1 MTAYPTDT
9 QAKAD
14 ILAAGRKIY
23 QRGLVAANDGNLS
36 VRVGEN
42 ALWVTPTGVCKGD
55 MTEDMLVKMT
65 LDGTVLE
72 GTRKPSSETK
82 MHLRIY
88 QENPTVRAVVHAH
101 PPVATTFAAAGIP
114 LDKPVLQEAVVQ
126 LGTVPVAPF
135 ALPGSQGVADSVAPF
150 CRDYREKYSYK
161 LIYEGISLQEVYN
174 MILEL
179 GPGGANGRGSC
190 FGLGCLQWTSYE
202 RIKRLV
208 ENYIE
213 AADGADTITLAQVQE
228 AEGMTVSYELNN
240 TYRSVY
246 TTWQSENAD
255 QNTTEA
261 AFAAGVIVCVRY
273 GVPVGYN
280 TEEVQNT
287 RGALAEAVY
296 NVMMGNS

>member
-1 MTAYPTDT
+1 MIPYPTDA

-55 MTEDMLVKMT
+55 MTEDMLAKMT

-150 CRDYREKYSYK
+150 CRDYRA
-161 LIYEGISLQEVYN
+161 LL
-174 MILEL
+174 LEYH
-179 GPGGANGRGSC
+179 GAVTWGTSMEQAHYRLEC
-190 FGLGCLQWTSYE
+190 LEQVATVTLHLHTLGCH
-202 RIKRLV
+202 RVIPPDV
-208 ENYIE
+208 
-213 AADGADTITLAQVQE
+213 V
-228 AEGMTVSYELNN
+228 AELEGL
-240 TYRSVY
+240 RPA
-246 TTWQSENAD
+246 W
-255 QNTTEA
+255 
-261 AFAAGVIVCVRY
+261 GI
-273 GVPVGYN
+273 
-280 TEEVQNT
+280 
-287 RGALAEAVY
+287 L
-296 NVMMGNS
+296 

>member
-1 MTAYPTDT
+1 MIPYPTDA

-88 QENPTVRAVVHAH
+88 RENPTVRAVVHAH

-150 CRDYREKYSYK
+150 CRDYRA
-161 LIYEGISLQEVYN
+161 LL
-174 MILEL
+174 LEYH
-179 GPGGANGRGSC
+179 GAVTWGTSMEQAHYRLEC
-190 FGLGCLQWTSYE
+190 LEQVATVTLHLHTLGCH
-202 RIKRLV
+202 RVIPPDVVAVPK
-208 ENYIE
+208 
-213 AADGADTITLAQVQE
+213 
-228 AEGMTVSYELNN
+228 EGWST
-240 TYRSVY
+240 
-246 TTWQSENAD
+246 
-255 QNTTEA
+255 
-261 AFAAGVIVCVRY
+261 
-273 GVPVGYN
+273 
-280 TEEVQNT
+280 
-287 RGALAEAVY
+287 
-296 NVMMGNS
+296 

>member
-1 MTAYPTDT
+1 MTAYPTDA

-55 MTEDMLVKMT
+55 MTEDMLVKLT

-72 GTRKPSSETK
+72 GTRKPSSETR

-88 QENPTVRAVVHAH
+88 QENPAVRAVVHAH
-101 PPVATTFAAAGIP
+101 PPVATAFAAAGIP

-150 CRDYREKYSYK
+150 CRDYRA
-161 LIYEGISLQEVYN
+161 LL
-174 MILEL
+174 LEYH
-179 GPGGANGRGSC
+179 GAVTWGTSMEQAHYRLEC
-190 FGLGCLQWTSYE
+190 LEQVATVTLHLRALGCHRVIPPEVVKDL
-202 RIKRLV
+202 
-208 ENYIE
+208 
-213 AADGADTITLAQVQE
+213 
-228 AEGMTVSYELNN
+228 EGL
-240 TYRSVY
+240 RPA
-246 TTWQSENAD
+246 WGIQ
-255 QNTTEA
+255 
-261 AFAAGVIVCVRY
+261 
-273 GVPVGYN
+273 
-280 TEEVQNT
+280 
-287 RGALAEAVY
+287 
-296 NVMMGNS
+296 